1 MLTTT
6 CLRHGPTSKGC
17 ASSCAVSIFAWPTL
31 HKPSNGHGAAHC
43 QKQRNNTSVAAAT
56 AQKLRQRKHHNRH
69 SQPCCQP
76 CKPTPQFVS
85 AKACNRDNGNAL
97 ASTGNEEKT
106 MLIIEGIGHDTTAK
120 AIWQKLVNDRR
131 VGITFDLYYCGI
143 AFFDKR
149 FKQNYIVNF

>member
-1 MLTTT
+1 M
-6 CLRHGPTSKGC
+6 
-17 ASSCAVSIFAWPTL
+17 I
-31 HKPSNGHGAAHC
+31 
-43 QKQRNNTSVAAAT
+43 AT
-56 AQKLRQRKHHNRH
+56 IDE
-69 SQPCCQP
+69 
-76 CKPTPQFVS
+76 FVS

-97 ASTGNEEKT
+97 ASAGNEEKT

>member
-1 MLTTT
+1 MPKIEVNEKLFWNLLGTKYNDWELFEKKLTSAKAE
-6 CLRHGPTSKGC
+6 LDERQ
-17 ASSCAVSIFAWPTL
+17 TL
-31 HKPSNGHGAAHC
+31 AE
-43 QKQRNNTSVAAAT
+43 
-56 AQKLRQRKHHNRH
+56 
-69 SQPCCQP
+69 
-76 CKPTPQFVS
+76 QFVS

-97 ASTGNEEKT
+97 ASAGNEEKT